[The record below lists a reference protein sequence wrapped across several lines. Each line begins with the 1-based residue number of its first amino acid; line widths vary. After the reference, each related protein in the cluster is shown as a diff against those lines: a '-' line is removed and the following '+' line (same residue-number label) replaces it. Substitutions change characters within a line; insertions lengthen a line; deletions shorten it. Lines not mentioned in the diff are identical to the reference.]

1 MTSPL
6 FSVVIPTYNCADK
19 VTRAVESVMAQT
31 FKDYEIWV
39 IDDGS
44 TDDTR
49 AALGPF
55 SNQLN
60 YVYQA
65 NSGVAAARNRGIR
78 HARGDYVAFLDADDQ
93 WYPQKLERVAQAVQS
108 NPDVGL
114 CYSQVDFC
122 GRDGSM
128 LWTYHSQDSGV
139 SNYRA
144 LLETDYVMTSSAVVR
159 KSCFAQVGEFDDAL
173 SPCEDWDMWIR
184 IARAFPIRLIPET
197 LVAYEYMGAGSLT
210 SGHLRWVE
218 AHDRVMEKAFA
229 ADPRLGLA
237 VRRRVGSAVAY
248 RKGKIYLA
256 AGGEAAAAQEFRQ
269 SMKLRWGN
277 GRSWLYWVVLRH
289 QWVRRVLPG
298 RVKWMLRL
306 PEALP

>member
-1 MTSPL
+1 LTAGV
-6 FSVVIPTYNCADK
+6 FSAVIPTYNCANK
-19 VTRAVESVMAQT
+19 LRCAVESVLAQT
-31 FKDYEIWV
+31 FPDYEIWV

-49 AALGPF
+49 AALEPF

-65 NSGVAAARNRGIR
+65 NSGVAAARNRGIEC
-78 HARGDYVAFLDADDQ
+78 ARGDYVAFLDADDR
-93 WYPQKLERVAQAVQS
+93 WYPHKLERVAQAVQS

-114 CYSQVDFC
+114 YYSQVDFY

-128 LWTYHSQDSGV
+128 LWTYRSQDSGV
-139 SNYRA
+139 RNYRT

-159 KSCFAQVGEFDDAL
+159 KSCFAQVGGFDVEL
-173 SPCEDWDMWIR
+173 SRCQDWDMWIR

-197 LVAYEYMGAGSLT
+197 LVAYQYMGAGSLT
-210 SGHLRWVE
+210 SAYLRWVE

-229 ADPRLGLA
+229 ADPQLGPA
-237 VRRRVGSAVAY
+237 VRWRVRSAVAH

-256 AGGEAAAAQEFRQ
+256 AGDEAAALHEFRQ
-269 SMKLRWGN
+269 SVKLRWGN

-289 QWVRRVLPG
+289 QWVRRALPG
-298 RVKWMLRL
+298 RVKWKLRL
-306 PEALP
+306 PEVMP

>member
-1 MTSPL
+1 ML
-6 FSVVIPTYNCADK
+6 
-19 VTRAVESVMAQT
+19 AQT

-55 SNQLN
+55 SNGLN
-60 YVYQA
+60 YWYQI
-65 NSGVAAARNRGIR
+65 NSEVAAARNYGID
-78 HARGDYVAFLDADDQ
+78 HAHGRYVAFLDADDR

-114 CYSQVDFC
+114 YYSRVDFC
-122 GRDGSM
+122 GGDGSM
-128 LWTYHSQDSGV
+128 LWTYRSQDSGV
-139 SNYRA
+139 RNYRA

-159 KSCFAQVGEFDDAL
+159 KSCFTQVGGFDGEL

-229 ADPRLGLA
+229 ADPQLGPA
-237 VRRRVGSAVAY
+237 VRRRVRSAVAY

-256 AGGEAAAAQEFRQ
+256 AGDEATALHEFRQ
-269 SMKLRWGN
+269 SVKLRWGN

-289 QWVRRVLPG
+289 WWVRRALPG
-298 RVKWMLRL
+298 RMKWKLRL
-306 PEALP
+306 PEVMP